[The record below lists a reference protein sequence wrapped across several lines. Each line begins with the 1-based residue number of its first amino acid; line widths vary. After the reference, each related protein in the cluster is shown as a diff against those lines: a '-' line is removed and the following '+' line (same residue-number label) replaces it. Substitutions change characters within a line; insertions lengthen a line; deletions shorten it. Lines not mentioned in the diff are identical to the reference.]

1 MREYVVAVKHEGK
14 FHEGVLSLQ
23 SVDDEV
29 TLEEKV
35 TKRRLFK
42 VFNCFTASSFLTLE
56 LTLDNL
62 QEINIIP
69 HFLFGIAFTA
79 ALFMLSGAMKMKIY
93 AKLLSLVI
101 GGGYILTSLIFYIL
115 QTNFLAVYDYYELY
129 FPTPAPRMLYTFVCI
144 SSFFELCAY
153 GIMIALFTVF
163 MVRFVKKSLG
173 ITVSD
178 PRYSLQDRDY
188 HRSFIIKTLILS
200 ALGFAAGITK
210 FINVMLH
217 FDVKFI
223 TSEDAPIVSSGI
235 PWFGVVVSA
244 AAIGYILY
252 TLYYFST
259 VKDELNGK

>member
-1 MREYVVAVKHEGK
+1 
-14 FHEGVLSLQ
+14 
-23 SVDDEV
+23 
-29 TLEEKV
+29 
-35 TKRRLFK
+35 
-42 VFNCFTASSFLTLE
+42 
-56 LTLDNL
+56 
-62 QEINIIP
+62 
-69 HFLFGIAFTA
+69 
-79 ALFMLSGAMKMKIY
+79 
-93 AKLLSLVI
+93 
-101 GGGYILTSLIFYIL
+101 
-115 QTNFLAVYDYYELY
+115 
-129 FPTPAPRMLYTFVCI
+129 
-144 SSFFELCAY
+144 
-153 GIMIALFTVF
+153 MIALFTVF

-223 TSEDAPIVSSGI
+223 TSVDTPIVSSGI